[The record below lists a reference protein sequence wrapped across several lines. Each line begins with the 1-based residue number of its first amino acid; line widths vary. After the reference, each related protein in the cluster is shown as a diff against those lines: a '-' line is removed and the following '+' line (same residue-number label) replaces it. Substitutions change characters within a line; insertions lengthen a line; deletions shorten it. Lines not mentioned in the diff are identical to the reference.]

1 MSWSNEEL
9 IEELMWEAHEK
20 GMGTMLI
27 ELAGEIQGKEKVERV
42 LSFQRAYNELK
53 INEIKIARFRKTK
66 KGLKSWSVLNVTP
79 LLKNIGRW
87 IVMNKGPLIKK
98 LPFLHNTVKIVKQI
112 LRRK

>member
-53 INEIKIARFRKTK
+53 INEIKIAIFRKTK
-66 KGLKSWSVLNVTP
+66 NGDKELVCSKCDTTIKEYWKMDSDEQKAADREITIPAQYCENCKT
-79 LLKNIGRW
+79 NI
-87 IVMNKGPLIKK
+87 
-98 LPFLHNTVKIVKQI
+98 
-112 LRRK
+112 